1 MKKFIIY
8 LVTIALTV
16 LFILH
21 SFYRA
26 SEVGLVLRETHP
38 WLEIA
43 YYVVL
48 IIVIYFLI
56 LRPLVIIL
64 FSPFY
69 SINRFIDD
77 VQNNDTGI
85 RKRAITLI
93 KNKTLDKTD
102 EEVLMNALNHKDKKV
117 LSQRMNIL
125 YNNQIKKKIDDIV
138 VSSARD
144 TMFLTAVSQSSF
156 IDSFVV
162 LVNNF
167 RMVKKIV
174 VLCGFRPSFIRL
186 AKLYI
191 NILLSSL
198 VADGLQKVDISALI
212 SSSIQGTGKLLTNSS
227 INGVVNAFFMLRT
240 GMLARNYLYAKDPK
254 KDKLSIKNSA
264 FVEASKLIPS
274 FISELIFGTVSSAI
288 SSVGKIFSNK
298 EKKEKDLEEEE
309 IKKIKYSS
317 GNSKEE
323 VIPNEIEGTS
333 NEIETKKK
341 KGFFFRKNND

>member
-8 LVTIALTV
+8 LVAIALTV
-16 LFILH
+16 LVVLH
-21 SFYRA
+21 SFSKA
-26 SEVGLVLRETHP
+26 FEIGLVLRETNP
-38 WLEIA
+38 WLEVI

-48 IIVIYFLI
+48 IIVVFFLI
-56 LRPLVIIL
+56 IKPVVTIL
-64 FSPFY
+64 FAPYY
-69 SINRFIDD
+69 SINRFVDD
-77 VQNNDTGI
+77 VSNNDNGI

-93 KNKTLDKTD
+93 KNKVLDKTD
-102 EEVLMNALNHKDKKV
+102 EEVLMSALNNKDKKV

-156 IDSFVV
+156 IDSLLV

-174 VLCGFRPSFIRL
+174 VLCGFRPSFVRL
-186 AKLYI
+186 SKLYI
-191 NILLSSL
+191 NILASSL
-198 VADGLQKVDISALI
+198 IAEGLQKIDISALI
-212 SSSIQGTGKLLTNSS
+212 STSIQGTGKLLTNSS

-240 GMLARNYLYAKDPK
+240 GMLARNYLYANDPK
-254 KDKLSIKNSA
+254 KDRISLKNSA
-264 FVEASKLIPS
+264 FIEASKLIPS
-274 FISELIFGTVSSAI
+274 FISELFFGTVSSAI
-288 SSVGKIFSNK
+288 NTVSKIFNTK

-323 VIPNEIEGTS
+323 VIPEQIEE
-333 NEIETKKK
+333 NINVQENKK
-341 KGFFFRKNND
+341 KGLFRRK

>member
-26 SEVGLVLRETHP
+26 SEIGLVLRETHV
-38 WLEIA
+38 WLEVV

-56 LRPLVIIL
+56 LRPLVIVM
-64 FSPFY
+64 FAPFY
-69 SINRFIDD
+69 SINRFLDD
-77 VQNNDTGI
+77 VQNNDNGI

-93 KNKTLDKTD
+93 KNKTLDETD
-102 EEVLMNALNHKDKKV
+102 EKVLMNALNNKDKKV

-167 RMVKKIV
+167 RMVKRIV
-174 VLCGFRPSFIRL
+174 VLCGFRPSFVRL

-254 KDKLSIKNSA
+254 KDKLSLKNSA

-274 FISELIFGTVSSAI
+274 FISELFFGTVSSVVTN
-288 SSVGKIFSNK
+288 VGKLFSNK

-323 VIPNEIEGTS
+323 VIPEQIEGS
-333 NEIETKKK
+333 NEIEVPKK
-341 KGFFFRKNND
+341 KGLFRR